1 MSARQAGQAAAPGA
15 GPDDEALAEQAA
27 QWIVALTGDDEAE
40 CASAREGFEAWKQAD
55 PRHAAA
61 ARGMEQWLG
70 RLQAARSGPAGSRP
84 ARAALDA
91 AGTPARQ
98 RSDAR
103 PARRA
108 RRAGAALML
117 AAALALPAW
126 MALQAWPPGYLMADM
141 RTSTGQWQTR
151 ALADGTRI
159 TLASGSAVNL
169 RYDERRRTVELV
181 QGEILVD
188 VARDASRPFVVET
201 AQGSLRALGT
211 RFVVDRQAGAT
222 VLSVLESRV
231 AAQAAAG
238 GQDSTTVEAG
248 QRVRITDHGLG
259 PVEPMDARGLSD
271 AWRHHQLVVSDQ
283 PLAEVLDALARHR
296 PGHIRYDSAQIRHL
310 RVSAV
315 LPLDNTDRAL
325 QLLLSSFPELRIR
338 KLTPWLVLVDAPGA

>member
-1 MSARQAGQAAAPGA
+1 MSGRAERMPGA
-15 GPDDEALAEQAA
+15 GPNDDALAEQAA
-27 QWIVALTGDDEAE
+27 QWLVALTGDDEAE
-40 CASAREGFEAWKQAD
+40 CATARAGFEAWKRAD

-61 ARGMEQWLG
+61 ALDMEQFLD

-91 AGTPARQ
+91 SGSAGRKQDGQTR
-98 RSDAR
+98 R
-103 PARRA
+103 ARRT

-117 AAALALPAW
+117 AAVLALPAW
-126 MALQAWPPGYLMADM
+126 VALQAWPPGYLMADL
-141 RTSTGQWQTR
+141 RTATGQWQTR

-169 RYDERRRTVELV
+169 RYDEQRRTVELV

-211 RFVVDRQAGAT
+211 RFVVDRQADAT

-238 GQDSTTVEAG
+238 GQDSATVDAG

-259 PVEPMDARGLSD
+259 PVQVMDARGLAD
-271 AWRHHQLVVSDQ
+271 AWRQHQLVVSDQ

-296 PGHIRYDSAQIRHL
+296 PGHIRYDSAQIHHL

-315 LPLDNTDRAL
+315 LPLDDTDRAL
-325 QLLLSSFPELRIR
+325 QLLMSSFPELRIR
-338 KLTPWLVLVDAPGA
+338 TLTPWLVLVDAP

>member
-1 MSARQAGQAAAPGA
+1 MPGA
-15 GPDDEALAEQAA
+15 GPDDDALAEQAA
-27 QWIVALTGDDEAE
+27 QWLVALTGDDEAE
-40 CASAREGFEAWKQAD
+40 CATARAGFEAWKRAD

-61 ARGMEQWLG
+61 ALDMGQFLD
-70 RLQAARSGPAGSRP
+70 RLQVARSGPAGSRP

-91 AGTPARQ
+91 SGSAGRKQDGQTR
-98 RSDAR
+98 R
-103 PARRA
+103 ARRT

-117 AAALALPAW
+117 AAVLAVLAVLALPAW
-126 MALQAWPPGYLMADM
+126 VALQAWPPGYLMADL
-141 RTSTGQWQTR
+141 RTATGQWQTR
-151 ALADGTRI
+151 VLADGTRI

-211 RFVVDRQAGAT
+211 RFVVDRQADAT

-238 GQDSTTVEAG
+238 GQDSATVDAG
-248 QRVRITDHGLG
+248 QRVRITDHSLG
-259 PVEPMDARGLSD
+259 PVQAMDARGLAD
-271 AWRHHQLVVSDQ
+271 AWRQHQLVVSDQ

-296 PGHIRYDSAQIRHL
+296 PGHIRYDSAQIHHL

-315 LPLDNTDRAL
+315 LPLDDTDRAL
-325 QLLLSSFPELRIR
+325 QLLMSSFPELRIR
-338 KLTPWLVLVDAPGA
+338 TLTPWLVLVDAP

>member
-1 MSARQAGQAAAPGA
+1 MSGRAERLPGA
-15 GPDDEALAEQAA
+15 GPDDDALAEQAA
-27 QWIVALTGDDEAE
+27 QWLVALTGDDEAE
-40 CASAREGFEAWKQAD
+40 CATARAGFEAWKRAD

-61 ARGMEQWLG
+61 ALGMEQFLD
-70 RLQAARSGPAGSRP
+70 RLHDARSGPAGSRP

-91 AGTPARQ
+91 SGSAGNKQERQ
-98 RSDAR
+98 TRR
-103 PARRA
+103 ARRT

-117 AAALALPAW
+117 AAVLAMPAW
-126 MALQAWPPGYLMADM
+126 VALQAWPPGYLMADL
-141 RTSTGQWQTR
+141 RTATGQWQTQ

-211 RFVVDRQAGAT
+211 RFVVDRQADAT

-238 GQDSTTVEAG
+238 GQESATVDAG
-248 QRVRITDHGLG
+248 QRVRITNHGLG
-259 PVEPMDARGLSD
+259 PVQSMDARGLAD
-271 AWRHHQLVVSDQ
+271 AWRNHQLVVNDQ

-315 LPLDNTDRAL
+315 LPLDDTDRAL
-325 QLLLSSFPELRIR
+325 QLLMSSFPELRVR
-338 KLTPWLVLVDAPGA
+338 TLTPWLVLVDAPRG